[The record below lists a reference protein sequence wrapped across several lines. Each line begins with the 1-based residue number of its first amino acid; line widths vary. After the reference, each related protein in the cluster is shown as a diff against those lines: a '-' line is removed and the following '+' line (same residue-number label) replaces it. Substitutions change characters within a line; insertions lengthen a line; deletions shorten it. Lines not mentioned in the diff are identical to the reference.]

1 MSVHV
6 QKVSFNSGELD
17 PLMDARV
24 NVEKYESGCR
34 KLENFVLHT
43 HGPVSRR
50 PGMEYI
56 GLQDDQATASRFI
69 EFNFSATTKALI
81 EMTSGEFCI
90 WSNGVK
96 VPLLTPATH
105 PYLAAEFFAVQV
117 KQINDVVYL
126 AHPNHPPRKLSRLA
140 DDNWKSEEIVWKY
153 PPLLDEN
160 VEDEIKINPVV
171 TELWRSQLSEAEE
184 FEVPVLN
191 DVPVTWAEIGRSGVT
206 DTAWFELL
214 TSENEVPLTLE
225 AQKADGTWVSIAS
238 VTAISTRM
246 EFAFQPASSP
256 STTLRVR
263 RRTWNGSS
271 WGAWENFGS
280 TVASFLPTASTVANI
295 TNIKFR
301 WRKVWFYNNQADA
314 STFGIKP
321 ISTYFNGPMAELAP
335 SGGYYYLSD
344 TYWADGAVSP
354 FVQVAFY
361 KAANAPEDKPVTAQ
375 IWNGS
380 AWATFKTFDLDDT
393 GGVNQPFRFNVIV
406 FNEGGTLKV
415 MEGATVLYSAASTEE
430 GPWQCRLYTAHDSPG
445 ATATIAIG
453 GGGSVHLVPPFE
465 TIHGTSTLE
474 DQTVDV
480 GRSQSA
486 ASDALTGGV
495 TVEADAAWQAVVQIT
510 DADEIPAGAKV
521 TLQRKVNGT
530 WGKIVEQTIT
540 DGEVGKDIIIG
551 GKTYTTDTLV
561 RAIYTSTSGER
572 TLGTMWIETV
582 EFPASETTKLKLSST
597 SGNNRTLTASGD
609 LFVADHVGSYWQIVH
624 RRDLS
629 YTEIVGV
636 VGAFPKSKL
645 TSAPLRVV
653 GNWDVFTYGTW
664 RGKLFLEQR
673 IAGDKWQV
681 LRTWSSNKDRNVT
694 ASGTTDT
701 DVTLRLRAESMTGVA
716 ASGAAVPRFLLEIAD
731 SRVYGLVK
739 ITSITSP
746 TVAVVD
752 VIRPAH
758 STEDTIIW
766 SEGAWSDKRGYPSAL
781 ALHEQR
787 LWFGGSAHQPAT
799 VWASV
804 AGDFE
809 NFRRTTADDGSIA
822 LTLAAEASGSV
833 RWLSSAPGSLLIG
846 TAGDEW
852 ALRSTSEG
860 GITTLTAKAEVQSSY
875 SSAYLPARR
884 ANDVTLF
891 IQRDGR
897 RIRQMTFADGQQGF
911 VASDVTVLASHV
923 TKGGIRQLAF
933 QQTPTAIIWCVTASG
948 QLIGMTF
955 EKDQNVFG
963 WHRHITD
970 GAIETVA
977 VLHGTPS
984 DEVWVGVRRTVAG
997 ATVRTLE
1004 RMTFQETDSGPSR
1017 LFYLDGAK
1025 KYEPT
1030 SPLTVCTGLAHLN
1043 GKSVLAMVDGVQS
1056 GPYTVSG
1063 GQITLAVPANKP
1075 AIVGLPY
1082 TSTVQPM
1089 KQEVSMQ
1096 DGTAQGRTFKLVD
1109 ATVRVDKSL
1118 GGEVSADP
1126 ADSSLRWV
1134 AIGLTGSTLLTTQK
1148 RVKLESRHQKAV
1160 NVAIRSASTYPL
1172 TVTALT
1178 LSFDVHGT

>member
-105 PYLAAEFFAVQV
+105 PYLAAEFFEVQV

-126 AHPNHPPRKLSRLA
+126 AHPNHPPRKLSRVA
-140 DDNWKSEEIVWKY
+140 DDNWKSEEITWKY
-153 PPLLDEN
+153 PPMLDEN
-160 VEDEIKINPVV
+160 VEDELKINPVV

-191 DVPVTWAEIGRSGVT
+191 DVPIPFAELSRAGTV
-206 DTAWFELL
+206 DTAWFELRQFSSSAL
-214 TSENEVPLTLE
+214 VTLSIEVLKL
-225 AQKADGTWVSIAS
+225 DGSAWVTVGSIGNFNS
-238 VTAISTRM
+238 PSRM
-246 EFAFQPASSP
+246 QWCFQPATTA
-256 STTLRVR
+256 TTLRTR
-263 RRTWNGSS
+263 YRIFASGS
-271 WGAWENFGS
+271 WGAWADFG
-280 TVASFLPTASTVANI
+280 TNQTSFLPSGSTAANMPTLDVRVRMKWAGESDYNLSANAWVGFYAHTSAFGSLMELPEHSEPGYKKLPIGFWST
-295 TNIKFR
+295 
-301 WRKVWFYNNQADA
+301 
-314 STFGIKP
+314 
-321 ISTYFNGPMAELAP
+321 
-335 SGGYYYLSD
+335 
-344 TYWADGAVSP
+344 GAVSP
-354 FVQVAFY
+354 VVY
-361 KAANAPEDKPVTAQ
+361 VDYDKPAEPPTLPDKAVNLQ
-375 IWNGS
+375 IWNGA
-380 AWATFKTFDLDDT
+380 AWATVEAFNYKTDNALSFIIL
-393 GGVNQPFRFNVIV
+393 
-406 FNEGGTLKV
+406 NEAGTLKV
-415 MEGATVLYSAASTEE
+415 MEGATTLYSIASTET
-430 GPWQCRLYTAHDSPG
+430 GPWQMRFLSTYESFAGVSANVAFQNSIFDD
-445 ATATIAIG
+445 
-453 GGGSVHLVPPFE
+453 
-465 TIHGTSTLE
+465 IHGSITESNFDYE
-474 DQTVDV
+474 F
-480 GRSQSA
+480 GRSPSA
-486 ASDALTGGV
+486 ADEPYTGGV
-495 TVEADAAWQAVVQIT
+495 TVEANAAWQAVVQIT

-530 WGKIVEQTIT
+530 WGKIVEQDIA